1 MDKAGRTEGNGGDDG
16 AIARESGVRGER
28 SVLIIVSRVVLAL
41 LGGLGAYQ
49 AGASLPLD
57 EWFSSPWRYA
67 AWAAITVVGALAGL
81 LLGGLFGRLL
91 RNRLRA
97 IDRAADR
104 RSAGEL
110 MVGALGLVVGLVA
123 AALAGVA
130 VAQLPIIGPYLLLPV
145 VLVVAYVFSRVAA
158 RKHLDIL
165 RLVGI
170 RSRAVP
176 AGGATRLID
185 TSAIIDGRLVDVM
198 KTRFLSGAIVVPDF
212 VLDELQRVA
221 DSADGLKRARGRRGL
236 EIVAEL
242 KSLANGG
249 FSVREAD
256 YPGLEGVDA
265 KLVRMAQDVG
275 ASIVTTDYNL
285 NTVAQI
291 QGVEVL
297 NVNELANALK
307 PAVLPGEP
315 LLVKVIR
322 EGREY
327 DQGVAYLPDGTMI
340 VVEGGRSAVG
350 REVTVEVTS
359 VLQSP
364 SGKMIFTRMPGAT
377 AR

>member
-1 MDKAGRTEGNGGDDG
+1 MASARTRSGRPFP
-16 AIARESGVRGER
+16 SSRG
-28 SVLIIVSRVVLAL
+28 SRR
-41 LGGLGAYQ
+41 
-49 AGASLPLD
+49 
-57 EWFSSPWRYA
+57 PWRYA

-81 LLGGLFGRLL
+81 LLGGVFGRWL
-91 RNRLRA
+91 RDRLRA

-104 RSAGEL
+104 RSAAEL

-145 VLVVAYVFSRVAA
+145 VLVVAFVFSRIAA
-158 RKHLDIL
+158 RRHVDIL

-176 AGGATRLID
+176 ANAPTRLID
-185 TSAIIDGRLVDVM
+185 TSAIIDGRLVDVLRT
-198 KTRFLSGAIVVPDF
+198 KFLSGAIVIPDF

-236 EIVAEL
+236 EIVSEL
-242 KSLANGG
+242 KSVANGG

-256 YPGLEGVDA
+256 YPGVEGVDA
-265 KLVRMAQDVG
+265 KLVRMAQEVG

-285 NTVAQI
+285 NKVAQI

-315 LLVKVIR
+315 LQVKVIR

-327 DQGVAYLPDGTMI
+327 DQGVAYLQDGTMI

-350 REVTVEVTS
+350 KEVTVEVTS

-364 SGKMIFTRMPGAT
+364 SGKMIFTRMPGPPD
-377 AR
+377 

>member
-1 MDKAGRTEGNGGDDG
+1 M
-16 AIARESGVRGER
+16 
-28 SVLIIVSRVVLAL
+28 LIIVSRIVLAL

-49 AGASLPLD
+49 IGAALPLD
-57 EWFSSPWRYA
+57 SWFSSPWRYA
-67 AWAAITVVGALAGL
+67 AWAAITICGALVGF
-81 LLGGLFGRLL
+81 LLGGLFGGWL
-91 RNRLRA
+91 RSRLRA

-104 RSAGEL
+104 RSAAEL

-145 VLVVAYVFSRVAA
+145 VLVVAFVFSRVAA
-158 RKHLDIL
+158 RRHVDIL

-170 RSRAVP
+170 RSRTAP
-176 AGGATRLID
+176 ASVQTRLID
-185 TSAIIDGRLVDVM
+185 TSAIIDGRLVDVLRT
-198 KTRFLSGAIVVPDF
+198 KFLSGAIIIPDF
-212 VLDELQRVA
+212 VLEELQKVA
-221 DSADGLKRARGRRGL
+221 DSSDGLKRARGRRGL
-236 EIVAEL
+236 EIVSEL
-242 KSLANGG
+242 KTAANGG

-256 YPGLEGVDA
+256 YPGVEGVDA

-285 NTVAQI
+285 NKVAQI

-315 LLVKVIR
+315 LQVKVIR

-327 DQGVAYLPDGTMI
+327 DQGVAYLQDGTMI

-350 REVTVEVTS
+350 KEVTVEVTS

-364 SGKMIFTRMPGAT
+364 SGKMIFTRLPA
-377 AR
+377 AD